1 MSTTGD
7 VRKADAWLLT
17 AMAAPLAQIASGC
30 SWPAVLLTGAV
41 CLALCWAME
50 HLPKPSGRPFSGL
63 QWLWLILVMGAAL
76 EWMADCWQDGKGSPV
91 IGGTLLL
98 LAAWTASKGEEVG
111 SRAGNLLRFFLIVL
125 IGGVI
130 LSGLGDIRLSNL
142 KPRWRLSSG
151 HIVTLFLV
159 PAGAVWARNVK
170 TGWKAKAC
178 LLLFAG
184 VTAAVTTGVLSGS
197 YAARQVSAFYELS
210 RSADLLGAAPRF
222 ESLAALGMTL
232 GYYVFL
238 TYLLNLSGQW
248 AEKAFSGK
256 RSLGVWLAA
265 AGAGAVLLTGALNDR
280 FLALGCVAVWIV
292 LPTMVGLLEKRPGSH
307 KE

>member
-7 VRKADAWLLT
+7 AKKADAWLLT
-17 AMAAPLAQIASGC
+17 AMAAPLAQIVSGC
-30 SWPAVLLTGAV
+30 SWPTVLLTGTV
-41 CLALCWAME
+41 CLALCWGTE
-50 HLPKPSGRPFSGL
+50 HLRKPSGRFFSGI
-63 QWLWLILVMGAAL
+63 QWLWLIFVMGAVL
-76 EWMADCWQDGKGSPV
+76 EWMADCWQDGRGSPV

-142 KPRWRLSSG
+142 KPRWRLHSG
-151 HIVTLFLV
+151 HIVTLFLI
-159 PAGAVWARNVK
+159 PTAAVWARNVK
-170 TGWKAKAC
+170 TGWKEKIC

-184 VTAAVTTGVLSGS
+184 VTAAVTTGVLSGG

-248 AEKAFSGK
+248 AEKISSGK

-265 AGAGAVLLTGALNDR
+265 AGAGAALLVGTLDDRAL
-280 FLALGCVAVWIV
+280 AVGSVAVWIV
-292 LPTMVGLLEKRPGSH
+292 FPAITGLLEKRPGIH
-307 KE
+307 KG